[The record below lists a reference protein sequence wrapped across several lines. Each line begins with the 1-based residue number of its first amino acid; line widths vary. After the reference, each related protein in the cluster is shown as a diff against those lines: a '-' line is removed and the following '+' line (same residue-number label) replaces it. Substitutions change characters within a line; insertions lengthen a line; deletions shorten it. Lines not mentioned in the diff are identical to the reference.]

1 MTQELDATGLDC
13 PLPLLKAK
21 QMLNKLAVG
30 ETLRVRATDPG
41 SVRDFRVFCELSGN
55 TLLESFESD
64 GVYTYLLRKQ

>member
-55 TLLESFESD
+55 TLLESFDSD